1 MSLIGVLSR
10 EKLPGESTP
19 ALAGIG
25 HAAHRAGSGLLL
37 CADLDF
43 VDTRHVALSGC
54 VLLDRT
60 ADEHDLRCLADNAIP
75 FVSIG
80 RRDSTA
86 GDVPYVDVDYAAGV
100 RDLVART
107 AALGHRQIVYIGLPS
122 GIASAERLRGFREA
136 AQAWRVRGLHAPA
149 VWLDQLVRIG
159 VTAVIA
165 EHPDDA
171 SALVRA
177 ARRRGLSVPGDLS
190 VLALDVP
197 ETDLLGLT
205 GMRVPRWETGRRAV
219 HLLARLPQK
228 QSHELLTCEFLAGT
242 TLSAPQRKHPGA

>member
-10 EKLPGESTP
+10 DTLPGESTP

-43 VDTRHVALSGC
+43 VETGDVALSGC

-60 ADEHDLRCLADNAIP
+60 ADDRDLSRLVEHAIP

-80 RRDSTA
+80 RRDGA
-86 GDVPYVDVDYAAGV
+86 PCVDVDYGAGV
-100 RDLVART
+100 RELVART
-107 AALGHRQIVYIGLPS
+107 AALGHRQIVYIGMPS
-122 GIASAERLRGFREA
+122 GAVSAERLHAFRA
-136 AQAWRVRGLHAPA
+136 ATAEFGVRGMHAPA
-149 VWLDQLVRIG
+149 VWLDQLRRVG

-171 SALVRA
+171 TGLLRA
-177 ARRRGLSVPGDLS
+177 ARRRNLSVPGDLS
-190 VLALDVP
+190 VMTLDTP
-197 ETDLLGLT
+197 EHDPDGVTGL
-205 GMRVPRWETGRRAV
+205 RVPRWETGRRAV
-219 HLLARLPQK
+219 HLLTRLPRRAPQVLV
-228 QSHELLTCEFLAGT
+228 ECEFVAGT
-242 TLSAPQRKHPGA
+242 TLAAPGRQAV

>member
-1 MSLIGVLSR
+1 MLSR
-10 EKLPGESTP
+10 DTLPGESTP

-43 VDTRHVALSGC
+43 VQSRDVPLSGC

-60 ADEHDLRCLADNAIP
+60 ADEHDLTTLIEHAIP

-80 RRDSTA
+80 RREVVGTS
-86 GDVPYVDVDYAAGV
+86 VPCVDVDYAAGV

-107 AALGHRQIVYIGLPS
+107 AALGHRQIVYIGMPS
-122 GIASAERLRGFREA
+122 GAASVERLHAFRA
-136 AQAWRVRGLHAPA
+136 AVAEFGVHGRHAPA
-149 VWLDQLVRIG
+149 VWLDQVLRLG

-171 SALVRA
+171 AGLIAA
-177 ARRRGLSVPGDLS
+177 ARRRNLSVPGDLS
-190 VLALDVP
+190 VMTLDTSEHDP
-197 ETDLLGLT
+197 QGIT
-205 GMRVPRWETGRRAV
+205 GVRVPRWETGRRAV
-219 HLLARLPQK
+219 HLLARLPQRAP
-228 QSHELLTCEFLAGT
+228 QVLVECEFVGGT
-242 TLSAPQRKHPGA
+242 TLAAPRPPAR

>member
-10 EKLPGESTP
+10 DVIPGESTP

-25 HAAHRAGSGLLL
+25 HAAHRMGNGLLL

-60 ADEHDLRCLADNAIP
+60 AGEADLTCLANHAIP

-80 RRDSTA
+80 RRDCA
-86 GDVPYVDVDYAAGV
+86 GEQVPCVDIDHAAGV

-107 AALGHRQIVYIGLPS
+107 AAFGHRQIVYIGLPS
-122 GIASAERLRGFREA
+122 GTTSVERLHAFRA
-136 AQAWRVRGLHAPA
+136 ATKAWDVKGMHAPA
-149 VWLDQLVRIG
+149 VWLDQLLRIG

-165 EHPDDA
+165 EHSDDA
-171 SALVRA
+171 AALVRA
-177 ARRRGLSVPGDLS
+177 ARRRHLSVPGDLS
-190 VLALDVP
+190 VMALDLP
-197 ETDLLGLT
+197 EGDLLGLS
-205 GMRVPRWETGRRAV
+205 GLRVPRWETGRRAV

-228 QSHELLTCEFLAGT
+228 RSEVLLACEFVEGT
-242 TLSAPQRKHPGA
+242 TLAAPGSVLH

>member
-10 EKLPGESTP
+10 DTLPGESTP

-25 HAAHRAGSGLLL
+25 HAAHRTGCGLLL

-43 VDTRHVALSGC
+43 VDTRDVALSGC

-60 ADEHDLRCLADNAIP
+60 ADDRDLSRLADHAIP

-80 RRDSTA
+80 RRDSA
-86 GDVPYVDVDYAAGV
+86 VGEIPYVDVDHAAGV

-107 AALGHRQIVYIGLPS
+107 AALGHRHVVYIGLPS
-122 GIASAERLRGFREA
+122 GATSVERRQEFRAAASAFGIK
-136 AQAWRVRGLHAPA
+136 GTHAPA
-149 VWLDQLVRIG
+149 VWLDQLLRIG

-165 EHPDDA
+165 EHSDDA
-171 SALVRA
+171 AALVRA
-177 ARRRGLSVPGDLS
+177 ARRRNLSVPGDLS
-190 VLALDVP
+190 VLALDLS
-197 ETDLLGLT
+197 EQDLLGLT
-205 GMRVPRWETGRRAV
+205 GLRVPRWETGRRAV

-228 QSHELLTCEFLAGT
+228 RSQVLLACEFVEGT
-242 TLSAPQRKHPGA
+242 TLAAPASSSHSR

>member
-10 EKLPGESTP
+10 DSLPGESTP

-43 VDTRHVALSGC
+43 VDTRGVALSGC

-60 ADEHDLRCLADNAIP
+60 ADEHDLACLADHAIP

-80 RRDSTA
+80 RRDSTSRQI
-86 GDVPYVDVDYAAGV
+86 PYVDVDYAAGV

-107 AALGHRQIVYIGLPS
+107 AALGHRQIVYIGLP
-122 GIASAERLRGFREA
+122 GGTASAERLHGFRAAAEA
-136 AQAWRVRGLHAPA
+136 MNVRGMHAPA

-177 ARRRGLSVPGDLS
+177 ARSRGMSVPGELS

-205 GMRVPRWETGRRAV
+205 GLRVPRWETGRRAV
-219 HLLARLPQK
+219 YLLARLPQK
-228 QSHELLTCEFLAGT
+228 RPHELIACEFVRGT
-242 TLSAPQRKHPGA
+242 TLSAPEDHRGRR

>member
-10 EKLPGESTP
+10 DSLPGESTP

-25 HAAHRAGSGLLL
+25 HAAHRVGSGLLL

-60 ADEHDLRCLADNAIP
+60 ADEHDLACLADHAIP

-80 RRDSTA
+80 RRDSTSRQI
-86 GDVPYVDVDYAAGV
+86 PYVDVDYAAGV

-107 AALGHRQIVYIGLPS
+107 AALGHRQVVYIGLPS
-122 GIASAERLRGFREA
+122 GTASVERLRGFRA
-136 AQAWRVRGLHAPA
+136 AADIWGVKGLHAPA
-149 VWLDQLVRIG
+149 VWLDQLLRIG

-171 SALVRA
+171 AALVRA
-177 ARRRGLSVPGDLS
+177 ARRRGVSVPDDLS
-190 VLALDVP
+190 VLTLDVP
-197 ETDLLGLT
+197 ETDLVGLT
-205 GMRVPRWETGRRAV
+205 GLRVPRWETGRRAV

-228 QSHELLTCEFLAGT
+228 RPHELLACEFVEGT
-242 TLSAPQRKHPGA
+242 TLSAPR

>member
-1 MSLIGVLSR
+1 MSVIGVLSR
-10 EKLPGESTP
+10 GTFPGESTP

-25 HAAHRAGSGLLL
+25 DAAHRAGCGLLL

-43 VDTRHVALSGC
+43 VDTRGVALSGC

-60 ADEHDLRCLADNAIP
+60 ADDHDVTCLADHAIP

-80 RRDSTA
+80 RRDGS
-86 GDVPYVDVDYAAGV
+86 GRQIPFVDVDYAAGV
-100 RDLVART
+100 RDLVARA
-107 AALGHRQIVYIGLPS
+107 AALGHREIVYIGLPS
-122 GIASAERLRGFREA
+122 GAASMERLRGFRA
-136 AQAWRVRGLHAPA
+136 AAADFGVHGMHAPA

-171 SALVRA
+171 TALIGA

-190 VLALDVP
+190 VLTLDVP
-197 ETDLLGLT
+197 DREVLGLT
-205 GMRVPRWETGRRAV
+205 GLRVPRWETGRRAV
-219 HLLARLPQK
+219 HLLARLPQRWP
-228 QSHELLTCEFLAGT
+228 HELLACEFVGGT
-242 TLSAPQRKHPGA
+242 TLSAPRSVLR